1 MRFVNRNLVNKPRAM
16 LPRKTSVSAAEQ
28 ELIDLTA
35 YYEEKAVELE
45 ALTHGQDANP
55 ADDAMETDELSPTTP
70 PSREKPPF
78 RTYRKDSVKTQLY
91 TLFHGKCAYCETFYP
106 AVAPVDVEHY
116 RPKGG
121 VGEDAK
127 HPGYWWLAMDWE
139 NLLPS
144 CIHCNRLNEHVTPVL
159 STQLVELRAD
169 GAGFSKQRRVTT
181 GKGNHFPILGRRA
194 TPSSRD
200 FSAECPLLLDPCRDN
215 PKEHLTFHVDR
226 KMLIGLVLP
235 KPHDGAGLPQSVST
249 DGLLPVFKTE
259 IDQALTE
266 RLSLRGAV
274 SIHTYGLNRLGLVQE
289 RTRVLRQLTFLEESV
304 KDLCK
309 MIESLEL
316 RTDDTYAD
324 ENARIIKRMEAMRDR
339 TVQYMKD
346 MAKPQ
351 APYSEMVREFL
362 QGFQA
367 RLGAET

>member
-1 MRFVNRNLVNKPRAM
+1 MM
-16 LPRKTSVSAAEQ
+16 PRKTSVSAAEQ
-28 ELIDLTA
+28 ELVDLTA
-35 YYEEKAVELE
+35 YYERKAEALE
-45 ALTHGQDANP
+45 ALTNAQDAFASDGTAGSNP
-55 ADDAMETDELSPTTP
+55 SEVTP
-70 PSREKPPF
+70 PLLEKPSF
-78 RTYRKDSVKTQLY
+78 KTYRKNSVKTQLY
-91 TLFHGKCAYCETFYP
+91 ALFHGKCAYCETFYP

-121 VGEDAK
+121 VGEDAV

-200 FSAECPLLLDPCRDN
+200 FSAECALLLDPCRDN

-249 DGLLPVFKTE
+249 DDLLPAFKTE
-259 IDQALTE
+259 IDRALTQ

-274 SIHTYGLNRLGLVQE
+274 SIYTYGLNRLGLVQE
-289 RTRVLRQLTFLEESV
+289 RTRVLRQLIFFEESV

-309 MIESLEL
+309 MIMSLEK
-316 RTDDTYAD
+316 RTKDEYTDDNT
-324 ENARIIKRMEAMRDR
+324 RIIKRMEAMRDR
-339 TVQYMKD
+339 TVHYMKD